1 MREFGT
7 RERVDSHLNQPYI
20 HSTDA
25 DKKVVTNVNLSKS
38 PYDGMVD
45 ESSRQAKD
53 AKLRAEE
60 EEKYEKM
67 TVFDPDV
74 IANMKNMASVRMYK

>member
-1 MREFGT
+1 
-7 RERVDSHLNQPYI
+7 
-20 HSTDA
+20 
-25 DKKVVTNVNLSKS
+25 
-38 PYDGMVD
+38 MVD